1 MATFRNI
8 DQLAKEKE
16 ESDKKKKDEDSII
29 WKQER
34 REFQGES
41 NQKQQYYK
49 RE

>member
-1 MATFRNI
+1 MATFRNLN
-8 DQLAKEKE
+8 QLAKKKKE
-16 ESDKKKKDEDSII
+16 ESDKKKDEDSII

-41 NQKQQYYK
+41 NQKQQHYK